1 MTLKRKDKQNV
12 RRSIQNN
19 PKKRGLNSKEISKL
33 IYDLS
38 FNNTDYL
45 SNTVIQVNGGK
56 FSRM

>member
-1 MTLKRKDKQNV
+1 MTLKRKDKNNIKK
-12 RRSIQNN
+12 SIINN

-38 FNNTDYL
+38 FNNSKYI
-45 SNTVIQVNGGK
+45 SNTIIHVNGGK